1 MGLNTAFMVALYLF
15 LFVCFALLKTISSA
29 LGVLFTLFDG
39 EVDPR
44 LRADIRE
51 SIVSLLQ
58 SLSCD
63 NLNHW
68 LSMCK
73 QVLLASKEEAGKSA
87 GKKEG
92 KGRPHFLFSSLNN
105 NPNPHCSI
113 APRISCLRCTN

>member
-1 MGLNTAFMVALYLF
+1 M
-15 LFVCFALLKTISSA
+15 
-29 LGVLFTLFDG
+29 FDA

-58 SLSCD
+58 SLSSD

-73 QVLLASKEEAGKSA
+73 QVLLASKEEAGKSV

-92 KGRPHFLFSSLNN
+92 KGRRRKISLLGSSIFTLNDT
-105 NPNPHCSI
+105 
-113 APRISCLRCTN
+113 RF